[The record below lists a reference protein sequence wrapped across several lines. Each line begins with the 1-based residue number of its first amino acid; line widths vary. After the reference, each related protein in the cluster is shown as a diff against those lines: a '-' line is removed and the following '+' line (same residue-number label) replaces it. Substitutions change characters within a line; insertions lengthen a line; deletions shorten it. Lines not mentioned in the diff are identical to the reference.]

1 MIESNDELISRKIA
15 ESLDF
20 ILDPTREPIKRKN
33 NIPVSIKKKIQS
45 SHGKICPLCRI
56 KMVHTPDKGP
66 GKQKE
71 NEASWE
77 HVLDLS
83 LGGENG
89 LENAAVI
96 CDSCN
101 SANNSVML
109 EYLGQFGESFGGLKW
124 KENFNKDRRNLVR
137 LHRFLEWKIN
147 SILLSRVD
155 SNLELNEI
163 WSRFRWGE
171 TIRLLDTPR
180 RKTNRRG
187 ILNSLFNRI
196 ISLFRPSTQTEIAQP
211 STQTEI
217 AQPSTQTE
225 IAQSSN
231 QKIPNTKA
239 FDEFMAEII
248 GNERIS
254 SHTLSARIIAHQTEN
269 EWGETGKKAVFRKF
283 ELSLNQTYKDAI
295 EKNPSA
301 SVEVSGNHPAY
312 EFALKNNK
320 KKEPTRNKKMQKR
333 QEEIKIQAKREA
345 VEIIER
351 ITGRKSPSTP
361 IMPDEPTAQPDN
373 QEMRWTDLDKASLD
387 DLGKLL
393 VHLIGEDRMI
403 MSTLGSEIVKFQK
416 RNGLSGAGSKDL
428 LKEFGINTT
437 NTRTLKAT
445 ILENF
450 SDFIDV
456 DPVSG
461 TPCYYSVV
469 GKQVL

>member
-56 KMVHTPDKGP
+56 KMVHTPDKGS
-66 GKQKE
+66 GKRKE

-171 TIRLLDTPR
+171 TMSLLDTPR

-187 ILNSLFNRI
+187 VLNSLFNRI

-217 AQPSTQTE
+217 AQ
-225 IAQSSN
+225 SSN
-231 QKIPNTKA
+231 QKLPNTKA

-301 SVEVSGNHPAY
+301 SVEVSGSHPAY
-312 EFALKNNK
+312 QFALKNNK

-333 QEEIKIQAKREA
+333 QAEIKIQTKREA
-345 VEIIER
+345 AEIIER
-351 ITGRKSPSTP
+351 ITGRKPTSKTT
-361 IMPDEPTAQPDN
+361 IRDEPTVPSDN

-387 DLGKLL
+387 DLGKLI
-393 VHLIGEDRMI
+393 VHLIGSERMI
-403 MSTLGSEIVKFQK
+403 MSTLGAEIAKFQS
-416 RNGLSGAGSKDL
+416 RNNLSGSGSKDL
-428 LKEFGINTT
+428 FREFGITVT
-437 NTRTLKAT
+437 SKTTLKGV
-445 ILENF
+445 IVEHF
-450 SDFIDV
+450 SGLIRV
-456 DPVSG
+456 EQVSPVQ
-461 TPCYYSVV
+461 CFYSVV
-469 GKQVL
+469 DKKDL

>member
-56 KMVHTPDKGP
+56 KMVHTPDKGS
-66 GKQKE
+66 GKRKE

-163 WSRFRWGE
+163 WSRFRWGQ
-171 TIRLLDTPR
+171 TMSLLYTPR

-187 ILNSLFNRI
+187 VLNSLFNRI
-196 ISLFRPSTQTEIAQP
+196 ISLFRP

-301 SVEVSGNHPAY
+301 SVEVSGSHPAY
-312 EFALKNNK
+312 QFALKNNK

-333 QEEIKIQAKREA
+333 QAEIKIQTKREA
-345 VEIIER
+345 AEIIER
-351 ITGRKSPSTP
+351 ITGRKSTSKTT
-361 IMPDEPTAQPDN
+361 IRDEPTVPSDN
-373 QEMRWTDLDKASLD
+373 QEIRWTDLDKGSLD

-403 MSTLGSEIVKFQK
+403 MSRLGTEISKFQK
-416 RNGLSGAGSKDL
+416 HNRLSGAGSKDL

-437 NTRTLKAT
+437 KTRTLKA
-445 ILENF
+445 IIIENF
-450 SDFIDV
+450 SDLIDV

-469 GKQVL
+469 DKQDL